1 MYQTNGKIESKEDV
15 LRLNLLIMKNRARL
29 DKLIGDNGDYS
40 KILKQSQKLDKLIN
54 RKMAIV
60 YQQWLYSL
68 KIKPFLQF
76 YQHSNK

>member
-60 YQQWLYSL
+60 YQQ
-68 KIKPFLQF
+68 
-76 YQHSNK
+76 